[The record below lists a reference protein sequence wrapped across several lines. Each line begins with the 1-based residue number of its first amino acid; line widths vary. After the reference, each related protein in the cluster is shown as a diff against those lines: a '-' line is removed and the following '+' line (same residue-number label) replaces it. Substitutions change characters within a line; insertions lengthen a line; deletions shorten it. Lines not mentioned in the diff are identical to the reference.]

1 MGGLRRRL
9 ERLEVE
15 TEGLYNTLVLPN
27 GETVRYAGEEA
38 LDAMLAAIDEAEHWL
53 LPHMRA
59 ADPLAPDGLPGLI
72 RAIEGGGGD
81 GS

>member
-9 ERLEVE
+9 ERLEAE

-27 GETVRYAGEEA
+27 GETVRYSGEEA
-38 LDAMLAAIDEAEHWL
+38 LDAMIAAIDQTEHWL
-53 LPHMRA
+53 LPHMRRVEA
-59 ADPLAPDGLPGLI
+59 ADGLPGLI